1 MVMCIC
7 KSFNYGGKSSF
18 TEVLI
23 FQMTSVFFCIA
34 NNFCALEGYM
44 CKTYITVCHPVQ
56 LPFVLMSQNNTTNL
70 FPGRKGRGCLN

>member
-18 TEVLI
+18 TEMLI
-23 FQMTSVFFCIA
+23 FQMTSVFLCIA
-34 NNFCALEGYM
+34 NNFCALEEYM

-56 LPFVLMSQNNTTNL
+56 LPFADVIEQYHEPLPREEGEGL
-70 FPGRKGRGCLN
+70 P